1 MSITYRV
8 AHDVEDLKQVIA
20 LEIQVWGLHERDAF
34 PIHMLR
40 LAPLHGGAIIVA
52 EQDNQIIGLNI
63 GYPARRGA
71 ELVLWS
77 YITGV
82 HPSAQANNIGYEL
95 KQTQRQWAKE
105 NGYSALCW
113 TFDPLQPKN
122 ANFNLNHLETVA
134 YQYHPNLY
142 GAMDDAINK
151 LDLPSDRLEVRWDV
165 IDKPLETPASEDI
178 QFLLGPNGIY
188 DHSALE
194 AQTTLGICLPDNQD
208 DKRHW
213 QQQLRAAFEAAFQR
227 GYRGVAFQRADSHP
241 YYVLCADVSD

>member
-8 AHDVEDLKQVIA
+8 AHEVEEVKQVIA
-20 LEIQVWGLHERDAF
+20 LEMQVWGLHERDAF

-52 EQDNQIIGLNI
+52 EQDGQIIGLSI
-63 GYPARRGA
+63 GYPARRGD
-71 ELVLWS
+71 EVVLWS

-82 HPSAQANNIGYEL
+82 HPSAQGNNIGYEL
-95 KQTQRQWAKE
+95 KQTQRRWARE
-105 NGYSALCW
+105 NGYRALCW

-122 ANFNLNHLETVA
+122 ANFNLNHLGAVA

-151 LDLPSDRLEVRWDV
+151 LDLPSDRLEVRWNTTDTST
-165 IDKPLETPASEDI
+165 ETPESGQAR
-178 QFLLGPNGIY
+178 FLLGPDGNY
-188 DHSALE
+188 DHTVLE
-194 AQTTLGICLPDNQD
+194 TGGLLGICLPGDQD

-227 GYRGVAFQRADSHP
+227 GYRGIRFKRAESHP
-241 YYVLCADVSD
+241 YYVLCPDVSV